1 MLHLSKPIDLIDS
14 KHQIQLVF
22 VLAAIDDTSHIRAMS
37 ELATLLGN
45 KEKLNKLIQA
55 QNSEDIEKTILEGE
69 MNND

>member
-1 MLHLSKPIDLIDS
+1 MIDS